1 METKFKY
8 FLNENV
14 TPDFKKVYKTIL
26 TYIKSTCNS
35 ETQINE
41 YVPNTHIAETFR
53 DVLIACEC
61 ESKYPTQFYKIPN
74 SLRNGGSNYVP
85 DNIKDDYYEKDVL
98 YYKKGTFKI
107 SFIDLIPEY
116 FDLNKLNKNGDI
128 EIHRVYQ
135 KLREKKDKIRNLL
148 MLYKIYLPPEYTGAI
163 DYTKPYKD
171 KLKAN
176 RIKIK

>member
-1 METKFKY
+1 MKTNFNE
-8 FLNENV
+8 FLNEDV
-14 TPDFKKVYKTIL
+14 TQDFNKVYKIIL

-35 ETQINE
+35 DLQINE

-53 DVLIACEC
+53 EVLAACEC
-61 ESKYPTQFYKIPN
+61 ESKYPTQFHEIPN
-74 SLRNGGSNYVP
+74 SIRSSNV
-85 DNIKDDYYEKDVL
+85 E
-98 YYKKGTFKI
+98 GTFKI

-116 FDLNKLNKNGDI
+116 FNLNRLNKDGVE

-135 KLREKKDKIRNLL
+135 KLREKKDEIRNLL

-163 DYTKPYKD
+163 DYIKPYKD